1 MFVSW
6 LLFPIL
12 LAALCLGCG
21 LLLEALVGRRLP
33 GALLA
38 PAGFALLLVIA
49 GILTSR
55 GETAP
60 LATPAVVL
68 AALAGAALAYPYK
81 GRRLERWALAA
92 ALAVFAAYAAPVV
105 LSGDPTFTGY
115 IKLDDTATWMAFVD
129 RVMEHGRDLSGLEP
143 SSYQTTLAVNLPS
156 GYPVGAFLPLGVGSR
171 LTGTDVAWLV
181 QPYMA
186 TMAGLLALCLY
197 WLARPLV
204 ESRALR
210 ALVAFGAAQSAL
222 LFAYGLWGGIK
233 ELAVALAIATLAA
246 LAPIAIRGG
255 WGWRAVLP
263 AAIATTA
270 LLTMVGSGGLVWVL
284 PILGLLALAL
294 WRGSGARAMLVRAW
308 PLALAVAVLGI
319 PALFAGGAFS
329 PTQGGLTNAA
339 ELGNLV
345 RPLSVFQYAGVWI
358 AGDFRLDPTRGSLTD
373 YLIVLTLLAALA
385 GAWLAWRRRA
395 WELLLYAVGA
405 GAGSIAVFLYSSPW
419 VGAKAL
425 ASGSP
430 SLLLLALAG
439 AAAFAARV
447 ERVLGATVLALVLAG
462 VLWSN
467 ALGYH
472 DVSLAPY
479 DQLRELESI
488 GEEFA
493 GEGPALMTEYQ
504 PYGVRHFLR
513 KLDAE
518 GASELRYRSVPLVE
532 GGELEKGD
540 WADTDQISLS
550 ALLTYRTLVL
560 RRSPA
565 QSRPPSVYSLVRH
578 GDYYDVWQR
587 PAAPSTTILQHL
599 PLGDFADPAAKP
611 ACAEVRNLARLAG
624 PHGTIAAVERA
635 PTVVASLAQSTH
647 PGTWVPT
654 EAGSPDLVP
663 HGPGTAQLQ
672 VNVPRAG
679 RYGLYLQG
687 SVRNRLTLLVD
698 GTEVGS
704 VEQQLNEARQFL
716 YFGQTQLAAGSHE
729 VELVY
734 QGQTLAPGS
743 GGPPEPIGPL
753 VLRATQLREL
763 MARKLPA
770 SRAGELCGRR
780 LDWMEALAMQSANGG
795 AIPGHPSPITSSTPK
810 LPSR

>member
-1 MFVSW
+1 VFVSW
-6 LLFPIL
+6 LLFPVL
-12 LAALCLGCG
+12 LSALCLGCG
-21 LLLEALVGRRLP
+21 LLLEALVGRHLP

-38 PAGFALLLVIA
+38 PAGSAVLVVAA
-49 GILTSR
+49 GLLTSR
-55 GETAP
+55 GETAS
-60 LATPAVVL
+60 LATPAVAL
-68 AALAGAALAYPYK
+68 LALAGAGLTYPWT
-81 GRRLERWALAA
+81 GRRPDRWALAA
-92 ALAVFAAYAAPVV
+92 VLGVYAVYAAPVV

-129 RVMEHGRDLSGLEP
+129 RLMEHGRDLSGLEP
-143 SSYQTTLAVNLPS
+143 STYQTTLQVNLPL

-171 LTGTDVAWLV
+171 LTATDTAWLV

-186 TMAGLLALCLY
+186 TLAALLTLCLY

-204 ESRALR
+204 ESRPLR

-233 ELAVALAIATLAA
+233 ELAVALAIAALAA
-246 LAPIAIRGG
+246 LAPYAVKAEG
-255 WGWRAVLP
+255 GWRAILP

-270 LLTMVGSGGLVWVL
+270 LLTMVGSGGLVWVA
-284 PILGLLALAL
+284 PILGLVAIAL
-294 WRGSGARAMLVRAW
+294 WRDRGARALLARAW
-308 PLALAVAVLGI
+308 PLALTVALLGI
-319 PALFAGGAFS
+319 PALFAAGAFS

-339 ELGNLV
+339 ELGNLIG
-345 RPLSVFQYAGVWI
+345 PLSIAQYAGVWI
-358 AGDFRLDPTRGSLTD
+358 TGDFRLDPIRSGLTD
-373 YLIVLTLLAALA
+373 YLIVLILLAAIA

-447 ERVLGATVLALVLAG
+447 ERVLGTTVLALVLAG

-472 DVSLAPY
+472 DASLAPY

-532 GGELEKGD
+532 GGELEKGE
-540 WADTDQISLS
+540 WGDTDQITVP

-565 QSRPPSVYSLVRH
+565 QSRPPSVYSLVRS
-578 GDYYDVWQR
+578 GEYYDVWQR
-587 PAAPSTTILQHL
+587 PGDATASSIAQRM
-599 PLGDFADPAAKP
+599 PLGDFEDPGATP
-611 ACAEVRNLARLAG
+611 ACAEVRGLAQSAG
-624 PHGTIAAVERA
+624 PDGTVEAVERA
-635 PTVVASLAQSTH
+635 PNVVASLADSTH
-647 PGTWVPT
+647 PPSWVPT
-654 EAGSPDLVP
+654 EPGSPDLVP
-663 HGPGTAQLQ
+663 HGPGTAQLT
-672 VNVPRAG
+672 VDVPLAG
-679 RYGLYLQG
+679 RYGVYLQG
-687 SVRNRLTLLVD
+687 SVRNRLTVLVD
-698 GTEVGS
+698 GAEVGS
-704 VEQQLNEARQFL
+704 VEEQLNEARQFL
-716 YFGQTQLAAGSHE
+716 YFGQ
-729 VELVY
+729 VELRA
-734 QGQTLAPGS
+734 GPHEIELAHDDQTLAPGS
-743 GGPPEPIGPL
+743 GGVPEPIGPL
-753 VLRATQLREL
+753 VLSPAANEDPPVRE
-763 MARKLPA
+763 LPA
-770 SRAGELCGRR
+770 SRAGELCGKR
-780 LDWMEALAMQSANGG
+780 LDWIE
-795 AIPGHPSPITSSTPK
+795 I
-810 LPSR
+810 LP